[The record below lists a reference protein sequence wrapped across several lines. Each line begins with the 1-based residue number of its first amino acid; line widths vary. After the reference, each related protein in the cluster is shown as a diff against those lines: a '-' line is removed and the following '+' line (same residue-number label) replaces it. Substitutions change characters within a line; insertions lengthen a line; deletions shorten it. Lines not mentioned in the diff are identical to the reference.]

1 MNVGNLY
8 RLTERAK
15 TSLMK
20 THLRYNIVG
29 GGIDLYCN
37 HPDET
42 TKKIEMHRRVYPIDT
57 LVVPL
62 EVHRTTFTGKPLAGD
77 NSRRIIVLLST
88 GDMGTMYV
96 DINDWEE
103 VC

>member
-1 MNVGNLY
+1 MIAGNLY
-8 RLTERAK
+8 RLTDRAK
-15 TSLMK
+15 EK
-20 THLRYNIVG
+20 IAKNNLRYNMRNHSD
-29 GGIDLYCN
+29 GIDLFVSGV
-37 HPDET
+37 ER
-42 TKKIEMHRRVYPIDT
+42 KVYSMDT

-62 EVHRTTFTGKPLAGD
+62 EVHTVTVDGKRLSGD
-77 NSRRIIVLLST
+77 SSRRIIVLLST